1 MDESGSRDLEL
12 LLLAVQHGVLSNT
25 QVEECLRA
33 WEEKHGVAPGLPV
46 APLQSVA
53 VQKGYVSEKRLKEL
67 AAKQRPDEPG
77 LTAIR
82 VEVIMACRECGQEK
96 TLPLESA
103 LPPPRCGKCQ
113 GNLRFQKQAGV
124 TKVTPYR
131 GPMPEEVRKALQ
143 DPKNRFAKYVLLYKL
158 GVGGMGE
165 VWHAWD
171 TVLNR
176 SVALKFPRTTGEEE
190 IRRLY
195 LEAQGAGSFTHPNV
209 ASIYEIAEADGR
221 HYIAMQYIRG
231 KTAEELVRGKRPD
244 TREIV
249 RWVRDA
255 AQGVHYAHERG
266 VIHRDL
272 KPANVMIDTEGR
284 VYVMD
289 FGLAKL
295 AGGEGSGTVSGV
307 ILGTPA
313 YMPPEQAAA
322 NAGQVDRRSDVYSLG
337 ATLYVLLSGR
347 RPFEGESATD
357 ILVQIL
363 TSEPSSLK
371 KAWPQAPWELD
382 AIVTRAMS
390 RTREGRYETAKAFAD
405 DLDRYLANVPVE
417 ARRQTWA
424 DQLAKKVRKKAGLIG
439 TLAAVLL
446 LGGVGAY
453 FSFRSP
459 PGGPDRLSAWSE
471 FFPRLERALAVE
483 TFDPTAAAPLLERM
497 EKEFPEQ
504 RAGVELLKEREF
516 REISRALDVLPRS
529 AWLESGERVRRYRDW
544 LAFAKKP
551 TEPAERILRYRGT
564 ITLTAQVSPFAELRG
579 PMLEGL
585 PEEERWTPFMR
596 RNLEIRDGG
605 LELVHPTL
613 GKHPVPLPPL
623 RNGATITIEGSLQD
637 PNSIKARE
645 GS

>member
-33 WEEKHGVAPGLPV
+33 WEQKHGVAPGIPP

-53 VQKGYVSEKRLKEL
+53 IQKGYISEQRLKEL
-67 AAKQRPDEPG
+67 SAKQRADDPG

-82 VEVIMACRECGQEK
+82 VEVVMVCRDCWKERTLSLEAALQQPKCEHCGV
-96 TLPLESA
+96 P
-103 LPPPRCGKCQ
+103 
-113 GNLRFQKQAGV
+113 LRFKKQAGIGKP
-124 TKVTPYR
+124 TALR
-131 GPMPEEVRKALQ
+131 GPVPDEVRKAMQ
-143 DPKNRFAKYVLLYKL
+143 DPQNRFAKYVLLYKL

-221 HYIAMQYIRG
+221 HYIAMQYIQG
-231 KTAEELVRGKRPD
+231 KTAEELARAKKPE

-255 AQGVHYAHERG
+255 ALGVHYAHERG

-272 KPANVMIDTEGR
+272 KPANVMIDTDSR

-363 TSEPSSLK
+363 TAEPIALRQ
-371 KAWPQAPWELD
+371 AWPEAPWELE

-390 RTREGRYETAKAFAD
+390 RMREGRYGTAKDFAD
-405 DLDRYLANVPVE
+405 DLDRYLANLPVE
-417 ARRQTWA
+417 ARRQTWTHRFV
-424 DQLAKKVRKKAGLIG
+424 KKARKKAGLIG
-439 TLAAVLL
+439 SLAAIVLLAAVAATFTL
-446 LGGVGAY
+446 
-453 FSFRSP
+453 RTP
-459 PGGPDRLSAWSE
+459 PVAPDRMGAWSE
-471 FFPRLERALAVE
+471 LFPRLQRALAVE
-483 TFDPTAAAPLLERM
+483 TFDPAAAAPLLARM
-497 EKEFPEQ
+497 EREFPEQ
-504 RAGVELLKEREF
+504 KAGVALLMDREQQ
-516 REISRALDVLPRS
+516 EISRALEVLPRS
-529 AWLESGERVRRYRDW
+529 AWLESAARVRRYRDW
-544 LAFAKKP
+544 LDFSKKP
-551 TEPAERILRYRGT
+551 TDAADRILAYRGT
-564 ITLTAQVSPFAELRG
+564 ITIAAQVTPFAELRG
-579 PMLEGL
+579 PMLDGL
-585 PEEERWTPFMR
+585 PQEERWTPFMR
-596 RNLEIRDGG
+596 RDLEIRDGG

-613 GKHPVPLPPL
+613 GTRAVALPPL

-637 PNSIKARE
+637 PNSIKAKE
-645 GS
+645 GP